1 MVAHSLGVGV
11 VGRSSRLAPTIFDM
25 LILVSNDDGIHSA
38 GIHVLADALRSIGD
52 VYIIAPDRERNAAS
66 HALTLHKPLRLEQ
79 LGDKMYSVN
88 GTPTDCINLAING
101 ILSEKPDL
109 VVSGIN
115 KGGNLGDDVTYSGTV
130 SAAFEGTLLGIPSF
144 AVSQVAEG
152 DYKFETAAKVAVF
165 LALQIKERSLP
176 PGVLLNVNVP
186 NLDIK
191 EIKGIKMTRQG
202 KRIYDENAII
212 EKVDPRGKKYY
223 WIGGSRLS
231 WEKTEDSDFSAI
243 EEEKVSITPLR
254 LDLTEYNA
262 LKTLQGWESVLTE
275 KIRNIS

>member
-1 MVAHSLGVGV
+1 
-11 VGRSSRLAPTIFDM
+11 M

-165 LALQIKERSLP
+165 LALQIKERLLP

-262 LKTLQGWESVLTE
+262 LKTLQGWESVLAG

>member
-1 MVAHSLGVGV
+1 
-11 VGRSSRLAPTIFDM
+11 M
-25 LILVSNDDGIHSA
+25 LILVSNDDGVHSR
-38 GIHVLADALRSIGD
+38 GIRMLADALRCMVD
-52 VYIIAPDRERNAAS
+52 VYIIAPDRERSAAS
-66 HALTLHKPLRLEQ
+66 HALTLHKPLRLDNI
-79 LGDKMYSVN
+79 GDNIYAVN
-88 GTPTDCINLAING
+88 GTPTDCINLGVNG
-101 ILSEKPDL
+101 LLRRKPDL
-109 VVSGIN
+109 VVSGVN
-115 KGGNLGDDVTYSGTV
+115 RGGNLGDDVTYSGTV

-186 NLDIK
+186 NL

-202 KRIYDENAII
+202 KWIYDENAII

-243 EEEKVSITPLR
+243 EAGMISITPLR
-254 LDLTEYNA
+254 LDPPECD
-262 LKTLQGWESVLTE
+262 G
-275 KIRNIS
+275 

>member
-52 VYIIAPDRERNAAS
+52 VYVIAPDRERNAAS

-79 LGDKMYSVN
+79 LRDKVYSVN

-101 ILSEKPDL
+101 ILPEKPDI

-254 LDLTEYNA
+254 LDLTEYTA
-262 LKTLQGWESVLTE
+262 LKTLQGWESVLAG

>member
-52 VYIIAPDRERNAAS
+52 VYVIAPDRERNAAS

-79 LGDKMYSVN
+79 LRDKVYSVN

-101 ILSEKPDL
+101 ILPEKPDI

-191 EIKGIKMTRQG
+191 EIRGIKMTRQG

-254 LDLTEYNA
+254 LDLTEYTA
-262 LKTLQGWESVLTE
+262 LKTLQGWESVLAG

>member
-1 MVAHSLGVGV
+1 
-11 VGRSSRLAPTIFDM
+11 M
-25 LILVSNDDGIHSA
+25 LILVSNDDGIHST

-52 VYIIAPDRERNAAS
+52 VYVIAPDRERNAAS

-79 LGDKMYSVN
+79 LEDKVYSVN

-101 ILSEKPDL
+101 ILPEKPDI

-165 LALQIKERSLP
+165 LALQIKELSLP

-262 LKTLQGWESVLTE
+262 LKTLQGWESVLAG

>member
-52 VYIIAPDRERNAAS
+52 VYVIAPDRERNAAS

-79 LGDKMYSVN
+79 IEDKVYSVN

-101 ILSEKPDL
+101 ILSEKPDI

>member
-1 MVAHSLGVGV
+1 LVAHSLGVGV

-202 KRIYDENAII
+202 KWIYDENAII

>member
-1 MVAHSLGVGV
+1 MV
-11 VGRSSRLAPTIFDM
+11 
-25 LILVSNDDGIHSA
+25 ILVSNDDGIHSP
-38 GIHVLADALRSIGD
+38 GIQALADTLRTIAD
-52 VYIIAPDRERNAAS
+52 VYVIAPDRERSAAS
-66 HALTLHKPLRLEQ
+66 HALTLHKPLRLEKF
-79 LGDKMYSVN
+79 GDNMYSVN
-88 GTPTDCINLAING
+88 GTPTDCINLGING
-101 ILSEKPDL
+101 ILNEKPDI

-186 NLDIK
+186 TLDIK

-231 WEKTEDSDFSAI
+231 WEKTADRDFFAI
-243 EEEKVSITPLR
+243 EQGKCSITPLR

-262 LKTLQGWESVLTE
+262 LKTLQGWESVLP
-275 KIRNIS
+275 

>member
-52 VYIIAPDRERNAAS
+52 VYVIAPDRERNAAS

-79 LGDKMYSVN
+79 LGDKVYSVN
-88 GTPTDCINLAING
+88 GTPTDCINLAVNG
-101 ILSEKPDL
+101 ILSEKPDI

-130 SAAFEGTLLGIPSF
+130 SAAFEGTLLGVPSF

-191 EIKGIKMTRQG
+191 EIRGIKMTRQG

-254 LDLTEYNA
+254 LDLTEYTA
-262 LKTLQGWESVLTE
+262 LKTLQGWESVLAG